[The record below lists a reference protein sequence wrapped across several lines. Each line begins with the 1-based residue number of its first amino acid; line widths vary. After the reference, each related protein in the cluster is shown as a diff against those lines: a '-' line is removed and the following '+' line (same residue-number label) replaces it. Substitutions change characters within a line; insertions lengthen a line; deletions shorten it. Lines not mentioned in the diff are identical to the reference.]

1 MSMSGSEQKKNQ
13 AERITAADV
22 MNAMGGLEGSL
33 LEEAQ
38 ELRSGRELAG
48 RRGRIL
54 KMTRVGAGIAAAA
67 LLFLVVGVAVPRLLS
82 PWKNSSSTAPASDFA
97 GAAPQAFSD
106 AEEAAEAPAEEA
118 AGAAEENAMKADLG
132 IRDAESP
139 AEAEYALPACEA
151 ENAAEPSESPAQFA
165 APQTSGVTDGAS
177 AEPRSEGE
185 GEIPMMLLRTAD
197 GSAEYTILF
206 AGGEWSLPADGGEW
220 MTTAIDTA
228 GMRSMLKSMMEPDS
242 EAGIVPA
249 GTELYLAPRGADL
262 PDAAA
267 LLGWPAEDVL
277 GGSWKESAPTV
288 QIRVEEGKLPPLEE
302 GMVYKLVALWED
314 SFREMRDYCGSL
326 NYLILAK

>member
-1 MSMSGSEQKKNQ
+1 MSTSGSVQKKNH

-38 ELRSGRELAG
+38 ELRSGRELDG

-67 LLFLVVGVAVPRLLS
+67 FLFLVVGVAVPRLLS

-132 IRDAESP
+132 IRDAET
-139 AEAEYALPACEA
+139 AAEA
-151 ENAAEPSESPAQFA
+151 ENAAEPSEGPAQFA

-242 EAGIVPA
+242 ETGIVPA
-249 GTELYLAPRGADL
+249 GTELCLAPRGADL
-262 PDAAA
+262 PDAAV
-267 LLGWPAEDVL
+267 LLGWRAEDVL
-277 GGSWKESAPTV
+277 RDDWEERAPAA
-288 QIRVEEGKLPPLEE
+288 QIRVEDGKLPPLEE